1 MFSDQITVVIAAA
14 GKGTRSG
21 LDYPKCLFK
30 INNKSILSR
39 IIRLLSYIDPNPII
53 IVSQEGHEDIYSE
66 AKKYSNNPRLLI
78 QNSPNGMGDAVLQLD
93 QVSKSLSDDI
103 LLIWG
108 DVPFISQKTVEM
120 TINKH
125 FDEDNFFTFPT
136 FFSDEPYTLVKRD
149 LNNNIIGVF
158 ETKNNQEVYVPKEGE
173 RDLGLFLFKKDL
185 ILKLLKQD
193 LPNRLNIHDGEHGF
207 LYIIEH
213 LARYSNRIGS
223 IQVLDKREAVSFN
236 SMQDISGI

>member
-1 MFSDQITVVIAAA
+1 M
-14 GKGTRSG
+14 
-21 LDYPKCLFK
+21 
-30 INNKSILSR
+30 
-39 IIRLLSYIDPNPII
+39 SYIDPNPII
-53 IVSQEGHEDIYSE
+53 IVSPEGYEDIYSE

-78 QNSPNGMGDAVLQLD
+78 QNNPNGMGDAVLQLD

-193 LPNRLNIHDGEHGF
+193 LPNRINIHDGEHGF

-213 LARYSNRIGS
+213 LARCTNRIGS